1 MPYFALVSMAGK
13 IEQVVVAGLEWPHTQ
28 PGKWVEVDGKARP
41 SGAYNFLTGE
51 FE

>member
-1 MPYFALVSMAGK
+1 MAGE

-28 PGKWVEVDGKARP
+28 PGQWVQADRKPDR
-41 SGAYNFLTGE
+41 SGLYNFLTGE